1 MVLTDVWCSSSA
13 LTPDGSLFQ
22 TGGFNDGE
30 RVVRVFDKSCGKC
43 DWKEIPYGLVNR
55 RWYATNHVLPDGRQ
69 IVIGG
74 RRQFNYEFY
83 LKTMSSDKAYSL
95 AFLVQTNDPIIEN
108 NLYPFVFLNT
118 DGNLFIFAN
127 YPSTRSGV
135 LLPMR
140 VVQGKVV
147 VVEVLICG
155 GTPQGC
161 SKKSGSETKSEIS
174 EKPYPKYPKFWISKN
189 RIIRIFGFGFG

>member
-1 MVLTDVWCSSSA
+1 MSKA
-13 LTPDGSLFQ
+13 LFIWILP

-43 DWKEIPYGLVNR
+43 DWKEIPSGLVNR
-55 RWYATNHVLPDGRQ
+55 RWYTTNHVLPDGRQ
-69 IVIGG
+69 IVISGC
-74 RRQFNYEFY
+74 RHFNYEFY
-83 LKTMSSDKAYSL
+83 PKTMSSDKAYSF
-95 AFLVQTNDPIIEN
+95 AFLVQTNDPVIEN

-127 YPSTRSGV
+127 YPSTGSGV

-161 SKKSGSETKSEIS
+161 SKKSGSETESEIS
-174 EKPYPKYPKFWISKN
+174 EKPIRNTRNYGHPKT
-189 RIIRIFGFGFG
+189 G